1 MKPTGN
7 QRIDDSTEEW
17 IVGSDEAGFGSW
29 AGPLTVAAV
38 ALPRTWSDPE
48 VTDSKELKPHMRER
62 IFRRYTIAEPVLFH
76 LVVVA
81 NDEIDR
87 VGMSKVIHQAHREA
101 LQAVLG
107 KLGDLPALKVVDGY
121 KDGTKA
127 IGIPGLIG
135 LPKADR
141 LIPSVSLASCI
152 AKVAHDILM
161 REHDKQH
168 PGYGFAQHVGYGTA
182 QHDLALK
189 RLGPCAIHRMSYGPV
204 ARVAKSGA
212 DPQLREAWA
221 DLDDDDERTLED
233 ILKDPTVPERKAAI
247 ALLNEES

>member
-1 MKPTGN
+1 MKHTGN
-7 QRIDDSTEEW
+7 PRIDASTENW

-38 ALPRTWSDPE
+38 ALPRAWNDPE
-48 VTDSKELKPHMRER
+48 VTDSKELKPHVRER
-62 IFRRYTIAEPVLFH
+62 IFRRYTIDQPVLFH

-87 VGMSKVIHQAHREA
+87 VGMSRVIHQAHQEA
-101 LQAVLG
+101 LQGVLA
-107 KLGDLPALKVVDGY
+107 KLGDLPSLKVVDGY

-161 REHDKQH
+161 REAETKY
-168 PGYGFAQHVGYGTA
+168 PGYGFGQHVGYGTA
-182 QHDLALK
+182 QHDIALK

-204 ARVAKSGA
+204 ARAAKTGV
-212 DPQLREAWA
+212 DPQLKEAWA
-221 DLDDDDERTLED
+221 ALDDDDRSLEE
-233 ILKDPTVPERKAAI
+233 ILNSP
-247 ALLNEES
+247 S